1 MFEDMQDLMDALSGE
16 YGEEMQE
23 QALAFAEETGLLD
36 QWIADEEAEQAGN
49 YDDALEAEF
58 QRVEAQIGRK
68 LTKGEEQGMLD
79 SISPTE
85 QEEGVVPNLV
95 QEFGAELAGA
105 REHEGGRVH
114 LAAEAAQE
122 VMDQQAAGQ
131 RQPLAVPEPAGG
143 PDRYGDEGE
152 AY

>member
-1 MFEDMQDLMDALSGE
+1 MFEDAQDLMAAIEGE
-16 YGEEMQE
+16 YGEEMQD
-23 QALAFAEETGLLD
+23 QALAFAEEIGLVD
-36 QWIADEEAEQAGN
+36 QWLADDQAEQAGN

-85 QEEGVVPNLV
+85 EQDGVIPNLV
-95 QEFGAELAGA
+95 EEFGLELAGA
-105 REHEGGRVH
+105 RDHQSGREHLG
-114 LAAEAAQE
+114 AEAAQE
-122 VMDQQAAGQ
+122 VFDQQAAEQ

-143 PDRYGDEGE
+143 SDRYGDNDEV
-152 AY
+152 Y